1 MVDKNNLLMASIAHL
16 YYRKSMSQD
25 MIAKKLYISRS
36 TVSRLLQ
43 KALESEI
50 VQIHINFPNERN
62 TKLEEKIKAKFKVN
76 RCHVL
81 VTEESTSFEQVCH
94 YSASVIDELIEPNMT
109 IGLSS
114 GRTIYNVVGQ
124 LHGRSDYNL
133 RFTQVKGNANI
144 DTNYIFD
151 SPESVRIAAKKYD
164 AKFNLIFSPLYVF
177 NSIARNYLL
186 KDRMIV
192 ESLDVAREC
201 DLLIASVG
209 HVTSNEISIYR
220 DYIDVSMLESSDIEG
235 HITSIMGHFLNLNG
249 KIINQRLDESVIGL
263 SLDELKSI
271 ENKVVIAHG
280 KDKSKSVLSVLKAGL
295 VDTLIVD
302 EFACKDL
309 F

>member
-16 YYRKSMSQD
+16 YYRKGMSQD

-43 KALESEI
+43 KALDTEI

-62 TKLEEKIKAKFKVN
+62 TKLEEKIKEKFKVN

-81 VTEESTSFEQVCH
+81 VTEETTSFEQVCH

-151 SPESVRIAAKKYD
+151 SPESVRIAAKKFD

-192 ESLDVAREC
+192 ESLDIAREC

-220 DYIDVSMLESSDIEG
+220 DYIDVSMLESRDIEG

-249 KIINQRLDESVIGL
+249 RIINQRLDESVIGL

-271 ENKVVIAHG
+271 SNKVVIAHG
-280 KDKSKSVLSVLKAGL
+280 KDKSKSVLSVLNAGL